1 MAEEPLQGDA
11 PERAAD
17 ADRNLARHAGELS
30 VAQSCSCTD
39 FTRAQLLRRG
49 VAQAGRGLPSIEPGQ
64 PVPAGSG
71 MDRRSFLLC
80 SAGAV
85 LSVYGAS
92 ALAPHQFEEGILQ
105 AAAAAPPNQPV
116 LVSIFM
122 EGGWDALSVLAPVG
136 EATYHELRPSLALAE
151 GQGAPF
157 AEDESLMWHP
167 QAAGLAQ
174 LHGEG
179 KVTVF
184 PAIGYDPPDESHFTS
199 RHYWEVGELD
209 VQTRSGWMGRYL
221 DVAGD
226 PSNPLQGLSLD
237 YSLAPALATTKVPVA
252 AVASP
257 SDYDFWAYGL
267 GDPLISP
274 TMDQFGALGAL
285 GSPSPAFAQA
295 RTASL
300 NTSVIRNQIAPFGD
314 HEGEPGFT
322 SPVAYPAAGGEFPK
336 RLAVLAAMLDDEALP
351 IKCVS
356 LSAVGSYDTH
366 SDEQDTL
373 SANLGQTIEAVLAF
387 QRDLEARGLD
397 DRVLIQL
404 WSEFGR
410 RPRENGSG
418 TDHGAAGVGFLIGSR
433 VKGEMVGEFPGLAKL
448 DPNENVLST
457 SDFRTMYA
465 GLLAQWFQT
474 DAGLV
479 IPGAG
484 SGDPGSSA
492 YGTVPQLIA

>member
-1 MAEEPLQGDA
+1 M
-11 PERAAD
+11 RA
-17 ADRNLARHAGELS
+17 
-30 VAQSCSCTD
+30 CSCND

-64 PVPAGSG
+64 PIPAGTG
-71 MDRRSFLLC
+71 MDRRAFLLR
-80 SAGAV
+80 SAGAM
-85 LSVYGAS
+85 LSVYGAA
-92 ALAPHQFEEGILQ
+92 ALAPKQFEEGILA
-105 AAAAAPPNQPV
+105 AAAAAPPKQPV

-122 EGGWDALSVLAPVG
+122 EGGWDALSVLAPVK
-136 EATYHELRPSLALAE
+136 EAAYHSLRPTLGLAE
-151 GQGAPF
+151 GEGVAF
-157 AEDESLMWHP
+157 SEDEELMWHP
-167 QAAGLAQ
+167 QAGGLAT

-199 RHYWEVGELD
+199 RHYWEVGELNA
-209 VQTRSGWMGRYL
+209 QTRSGWMGRYL

-226 PSNPLQGLSLD
+226 PANPLQGLSLD
-237 YSLAPALATTKVPVA
+237 YSLAPALATARVPVA
-252 AVASP
+252 AVSSP
-257 SDYDFWAYGL
+257 TDYDFWAYGL
-267 GDPLISP
+267 GDPVTDP
-274 TMDQFGALGAL
+274 TLDAFGALGAL
-285 GSPSPAFAQA
+285 ASPSPAFAQA
-295 RTASL
+295 RAASL
-300 NTSVIRNQIAPFGD
+300 NTNVIRNQIAPFGE
-314 HEGEPGFT
+314 HEGKPGFT
-322 SPVAYPAAGGEFPK
+322 SPVTYPTNGGEFPK
-336 RLAVLAAMLDDEALP
+336 RLAALAAMLADEALP

-356 LSAVGSYDTH
+356 LSAVGGYDTH
-366 SDEQDTL
+366 SDEAGTL
-373 SANLGQTIEAVLAF
+373 STNLGQTVESVLAF

-397 DRVLIQL
+397 DHVLIQL

-418 TDHGAAGVGFLIGSR
+418 TDHGAAGVAFLIGSR
-433 VKGEMVGEFPGLAKL
+433 VKGEMVGEFPGLTKL
-448 DPNENVLST
+448 DPNENVVNT

-484 SGDPGSSA
+484 SGEAGSTA